1 MGYFYIF
8 SFLVTYGN
16 IFATIKEALILNSIE
31 LKVNGVYY
39 KIIEFTQVVS
49 FPILNSLSPGVPSL
63 SHTLESP
70 GNFKKYKDTDSVGPG
85 CDLGLAVLKAS

>member
-16 IFATIKEALILNSIE
+16 IFATIKVALILNSIE

-39 KIIEFTQVVS
+39 KIIEFTQIVS
-49 FPILNSLSPGVPSL
+49 FFP
-63 SHTLESP
+63 
-70 GNFKKYKDTDSVGPG
+70 NFKLPTPRGPQP
-85 CDLGLAVLKAS
+85 